1 MCIILLALNQN
12 ERYRFVVAANRDEY
26 YARGTDPAHFW
37 PDDPQI
43 LAGRDQLCL
52 GTWLG
57 ISKRGRFAAI
67 TNHSVPTA
75 ENSNNRS
82 RGEIVRRYLR
92 HVDTQS
98 EYRAYLA
105 RNQNEFNGYGLI
117 FGNFSMLGYASNR
130 TDLKAEIADGIYGLS
145 NQTPDHPWFRL
156 DYGKSRMRAVLSNQS
171 KIEMEHFFEILA
183 DSRNER
189 LTDQTVDLEG
199 DLKSNY
205 SGAMPIFVRTK
216 SFGTRSSTVIFVDRE
231 GKVQFEERT
240 FDPILN
246 RYAEA
251 KKFEFEVER

>member
-1 MCIILLALNQN
+1 MNIMREVQ
-12 ERYRFVVAANRDEY
+12 
-26 YARGTDPAHFW
+26 TPAHFW

-67 TNHSVPTA
+67 TNHSVPIA

-98 EYRAYLA
+98 EYQAYLA
-105 RNQNEFNGYGLI
+105 HNQNEFNGFGLI

-130 TDLKAEIADGIYGLS
+130 TELKAEIADGIYGLS

-156 DYGKSRMRAVLSNQS
+156 DYGKSQMRAVLSNQS

-183 DSRNER
+183 DSRSER
-189 LTDQTVDLEG
+189 LTGNAVDLEEN
-199 DLKSNY
+199 LHRNH

-216 SFGTRSSTVIFVDRE
+216 HFGTRSSTVIFVDRE

-240 FDPILN
+240 FDPDLN
-246 RYAEA
+246 RYTEA
-251 KKFEFEVER
+251 KKFEFEVES

>member
-12 ERYRFVVAANRDEY
+12 ERYKFVVAANRDEY
-26 YARGTDPAHFW
+26 YARGTDSAHFW

-67 TNHSVPTA
+67 TNHSVPIA
-75 ENSNNRS
+75 ESSNNRS

-98 EYRAYLA
+98 EYQAYLA
-105 RNQNEFNGYGLI
+105 RTQSEFNGYGLI
-117 FGNFSMLGYASNR
+117 FGNFSILGYASNR

-145 NQTPDHPWFRL
+145 NQTPDHPWLRL

-183 DSRNER
+183 DSRNEYS
-189 LTDQTVDLEG
+189 TDHAVDLER

-205 SGAMPIFVRTK
+205 SGTMPMFVRTK
-216 SFGTRSSTVIFVDRE
+216 YFGTCSSTVIFVDRE

-240 FDPILN
+240 FDPDLN
-246 RYAEA
+246 CYTEA
-251 KKFEFEVER
+251 KKFEFELER